1 MGARRRPK
9 KPQLPPES
17 MQKSE
22 SIPLRLSA
30 STARQKFRATTV
42 ILFRLVLHSASGI
55 WFKRDKI
62 TNIVFRCF
70 TLLSVGYLV
79 WDRFFETEVTIS
91 SPASDQHDPFK
102 FPFSLANNS
111 HIFTIRNLDWSC
123 HVVHMTVGGITLDNV
138 SAGNSDHS
146 TEIPPG
152 KTLVVPCKSLY
163 KGPPPTN
170 LSLQIDV
177 LYDVRVF
184 GFIPYS
190 RCPSEIFRWYDEAS
204 NPTWIK
210 GEEAGG
216 RTKYQPIQ
224 RGGECLPISEATIRS
239 WHRERDKL

>member
-9 KPQLPPES
+9 KPQLPPEPTR
-17 MQKSE
+17 KSE
-22 SIPLRLSA
+22 SIALRLCA
-30 STARQKFRATTV
+30 STARHKFTATTANT
-42 ILFRLVLHSASGI
+42 FRFVLHSASGI
-55 WFKRDKI
+55 WFKRNKI
-62 TNIVFRCF
+62 MDLVFRCF

-79 WDRFFETEVTIS
+79 WDRVFETEVTIS
-91 SPASDQHDPFK
+91 SPASDPHDPFK
-102 FPFSLANNS
+102 FPFSLSNNS

-123 HVVHMTVGGITLDNV
+123 QVVHMNVGAITFDNV

-152 KTLVVPCKSLY
+152 RTLVVPCKSLY

-170 LSLQIDV
+170 LSLQINV

-184 GFIPYS
+184 GIIPYL
-190 RCPSEIFRWYDEAS
+190 RCRSEIFRWHDEAS

-224 RGGECLPISEATIRS
+224 RGGGCLSISEATMRS
-239 WHRERDKL
+239 WHR